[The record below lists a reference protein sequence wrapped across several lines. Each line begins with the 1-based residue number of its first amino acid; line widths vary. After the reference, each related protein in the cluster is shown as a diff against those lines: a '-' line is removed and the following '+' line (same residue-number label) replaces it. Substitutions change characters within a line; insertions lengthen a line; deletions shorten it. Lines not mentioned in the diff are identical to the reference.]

1 MDFSQLSDLARN
13 FGSGTPAPQEY
24 TSEPQQAT
32 RSMNRVPTFSDTFN
46 SNSLKSFSNY
56 VQNNANTYLDKLG
69 TRKGIQEEA
78 LGGHGLSG
86 VGGLA
91 GTFIGKGAKYF
102 DQSLERLASEMH
114 AKGST
119 PEEIWK
125 ATGVRRWNSGA
136 RQEIA
141 DNTAKYKISKFNDP
155 NLSHFRM
162 STAGVEQVPFEKA
175 VEIFNQGYGDHITS
189 VSWLPNLIDH
199 PELFKNYPQLEK
211 TKVTINSK
219 FKRGEAQ
226 YNPDSNTINI
236 SDEDF
241 YHQDLSPLLHEIQHN
256 VQKIEGWQSG
266 GSPEQFSVVDTLIP
280 HWNPKTKKLK
290 TYNEFE
296 QYQLLPGEVE
306 ARMTEKRQHLSELER
321 LMRMPVSDDVSM
333 KDMLIHLRNYGRS
346 K

>member
-13 FGSGTPAPQEY
+13 FGSGTPAPQAY
-24 TSEPQQAT
+24 TSEPQQT
-32 RSMNRVPTFSDTFN
+32 PGFMNRVPTFSDTFN

-114 AKGST
+114 DKGST

-125 ATGVRRWNSGA
+125 ATGVRRWHSGA

-141 DNTAKYKISKFNDP
+141 DNTAKYKISQFNDP
-155 NLSHFRM
+155 NLTHFRM
-162 STAGVEQVPFEKA
+162 STAGAEVVPFEKA
-175 VEIFNQGYGDHITS
+175 VEMFKQGYGTQVTS
-189 VSWLPNLIDH
+189 VASLNKLIDH

-211 TKVTINSK
+211 TRVTINSN

-226 YNPDSNTINI
+226 YNPDSNIINI

-241 YHQDLSPLLHEIQHN
+241 YHQDLAPLLHEIQHN
-256 VQKIEGWQSG
+256 VQKIENWQGG
-266 GSPEQFSVVDTLIP
+266 GSPEQFSVWDTLTP
-280 HWNPKTKKLK
+280 YWNPYTKKPQI
-290 TYNEFE
+290 YNEFE
-296 QYQLLPGEVE
+296 QYQRLPGEIE
-306 ARMTEKRQHLSELER
+306 ARMTEQRQHMTDLER
-321 LMRMPVSDDVSM
+321 LMYHPVSKDVGM
-333 KDMLIHLRNYGRS
+333 KEMTIHYKNHGR
-346 K
+346 KK